1 MDILNYI
8 KISFFS
14 FVFLSCQDRIVQ
26 ISHQNFDNI
35 IIKNCPD
42 STFIPKH
49 IQYSIFKKDTN
60 FQKKVCDYYSFSI
73 FPFMNNN
80 QLCFNVSP
88 DFDNS
93 FEVDGDIEIIF
104 NNDYYYCVEV
114 DTIMYDTIHRPTI
127 LPWVDRLYI
136 YKKIEA
142 KINDSIYKFNKFD
155 DTNKWIFPFDL
166 AKKK

>member
-49 IQYSIFKKDTN
+49 I
-60 FQKKVCDYYSFSI
+60 
-73 FPFMNNN
+73 
-80 QLCFNVSP
+80 
-88 DFDNS
+88 
-93 FEVDGDIEIIF
+93 
-104 NNDYYYCVEV
+104 
-114 DTIMYDTIHRPTI
+114 
-127 LPWVDRLYI
+127 
-136 YKKIEA
+136 
-142 KINDSIYKFNKFD
+142 
-155 DTNKWIFPFDL
+155 
-166 AKKK
+166 

>member
-49 IQYSIFKKDTN
+49 IKYSFFMKGTN
-60 FQKKVCDYYSFSI
+60 FQKKVVIIIVFLY
-73 FPFMNNN
+73 
-80 QLCFNVSP
+80 FN
-88 DFDNS
+88 
-93 FEVDGDIEIIF
+93 
-104 NNDYYYCVEV
+104 
-114 DTIMYDTIHRPTI
+114 
-127 LPWVDRLYI
+127 L
-136 YKKIEA
+136 
-142 KINDSIYKFNKFD
+142 
-155 DTNKWIFPFDL
+155 
-166 AKKK
+166 

>member
-49 IQYSIFKKDTN
+49 IQYSIFKKGTN
-60 FQKKVCDYYSFSI
+60 FQKKFVI
-73 FPFMNNN
+73 FIVF
-80 QLCFNVSP
+80 Q
-88 DFDNS
+88 
-93 FEVDGDIEIIF
+93 
-104 NNDYYYCVEV
+104 Y
-114 DTIMYDTIHRPTI
+114 
-127 LPWVDRLYI
+127 
-136 YKKIEA
+136 
-142 KINDSIYKFNKFD
+142 
-155 DTNKWIFPFDL
+155 FPL
-166 AKKK
+166 